1 MLSGCSSE
9 AQRTRHASR
18 LQELNIFECGKMG
31 LITIASRKPDSI
43 HVREQEF
50 YHLMPHWS
58 ASNSSTHLNELLD
71 TKVVCIFQPEYF

>member
-1 MLSGCSSE
+1 METRPFVFNLHKIIRPPKQVLSGCSSE

-18 LQELNIFECGKMG
+18 LQEVNIFECGKMS

-50 YHLMPHWS
+50 YHLIPH
-58 ASNSSTHLNELLD
+58 
-71 TKVVCIFQPEYF
+71 